1 MSCFSEDTQKISLSI
16 ETKLALTRNLL
27 ERNFSKSTIRSI
39 FYFIRNYVAFADPG
53 NNINFD
59 QAIDSITQKSRHMG
73 IVEMIKERET
83 RKILQEGKAEVVR
96 NLITKLGLADAQ
108 AADVAAV
115 SVAFVKKVRASLK
128 KKK

>member
-1 MSCFSEDTQKISLSI
+1 
-16 ETKLALTRNLL
+16 
-27 ERNFSKSTIRSI
+27 
-39 FYFIRNYVAFADPG
+39 
-53 NNINFD
+53 
-59 QAIDSITQKSRHMG
+59 MG